1 MIVYFSGTGNSRYAA
16 SLLADRLGDDLL
28 DAGVWIKEKKRADL
42 TSDKPWVFVGPTYAW
57 QLPRVFS
64 DFIRSGL
71 FAGSQEAY
79 FVMTCGEDIGN
90 PERELSA
97 LCRVKG
103 FAFRGVL
110 EVVMPENY
118 ITLFT
123 APDQEEAARIVAS
136 ARPVLEEGAQ
146 RIAAGEDFPERS
158 IGFLDKLKSTLVN
171 ELFYP
176 MFVKSK
182 AFCVTKDC
190 NGCGL
195 CEKLCPLNNIELEGK
210 EPLWGNRCTQCMAC
224 ICGCPREAIE
234 YGRRSKG
241 KPRYQCPEYQG

>member
-16 SLLADRLGDDLL
+16 ALLADRLGDEIL
-28 DAGVWIKEKKRADL
+28 DAGTLIKEKKKAEL
-42 TSDKPWVFVGPTYAW
+42 TSEKPWVFVAPTYAW

-64 DFIRSGL
+64 DLLRNGL
-71 FAGSQEAY
+71 FEGSKDAY
-79 FVMTCGEDIGN
+79 FVMTCGADIGS
-90 PERELSA
+90 PEKELSA
-97 LCRVKG
+97 LCQVKG

-118 ITLFT
+118 ITLFD
-123 APDQEEAARIVAS
+123 APGQEEAARIIAA
-136 ARPVLEEGAQ
+136 ARPVLEEGA
-146 RIAAGEDFPERS
+146 RLIGGGESFPERS
-158 IGFLDKLKSTLVN
+158 TGFADKLKSGLIN
-171 ELFYP
+171 EMFYP
-176 MFVKSK
+176 VFVKAK
-182 AFCVTKDC
+182 AFHVTKDC

-210 EPLWGNRCTQCMAC
+210 EPLWGSRCTQCMAC

-241 KPRYQCPEYQG
+241 KVRYQCQEYQG